1 MRRTVSLTKGLN
13 LNLEGGLTSKESVG
27 KACVGRVAVVPDD
40 FPGFV
45 PKLDVKEGDMVSIGS
60 PLLHDKMIRRSDLWL
75 LPQVWS
81 RLSCV
86 ERAVRSNEW

>member
-45 PKLDVKEGDMVSIGS
+45 PKLDVKF
-60 PLLHDKMIRRSDLWL
+60 RRYGQHRFASA
-75 LPQVWS
+75 S
-81 RLSCV
+81 RQK
-86 ERAVRSNEW
+86 